1 MVIKTLNPENP
12 FSDYGQL
19 IKGRRFAGR
28 KQEIQAI
35 RNRVIGESFGNI
47 AVMGMPRVGKSS
59 LVWNAL
65 MSIRGEQIRKGNIIS
80 AVYIGEISTSVDFFK
95 QLVYKVVEELQIET
109 QKENKKN
116 IDILISIYNDIIK
129 TKERFDFDILIDKF
143 FRFLHKFGFRA
154 SFILDEF
161 DNIARFFTVADFQK
175 LRKLASQEEWKICLV
190 TVSRRTIQEI
200 EPENGAISNFYGIF
214 SDLRL
219 GLFTKE
225 DILEYWEI
233 VKSYEIEISEDY
245 KRQVKYL
252 VGHHPFLIDLY
263 NYEAFNLISNQKK
276 VSNDSLSLK
285 IESEL
290 KLNLYDNFEK
300 VLKLMKE
307 EGLYS
312 KAIQLI
318 LGPVYDVTPIDEQ
331 KLLKYQFIRLVD
343 NSEKIKM
350 LKQDLGIKKDN
361 SNHSYVCFS
370 DYFTELINL
379 KFSDID
385 YWPLWNQ
392 TEKNV
397 REIIK
402 EYISETF
409 GENWE
414 LSYLK
419 KHEKSEGK
427 FKGIQKLDE
436 VRSHTK
442 GKFGLLASSHLVDY
456 TFPRDMYDLFIS
468 SDWPWFEK
476 VFGESKAEWGK
487 RFNTL
492 AEIRNPI
499 AHNNSEFISPEDLKN
514 AKKYCEIIINRI
526 TQWRTNK

>member
-1 MVIKTLNPENP
+1 MVIKTLNTQNP
-12 FSDYGQL
+12 FSDFGQL
-19 IKGRRFAGR
+19 IKGKRFAGR
-28 KQEIQAI
+28 KSEIQAI
-35 RNRVIGESFGNI
+35 RNRVIGDSFGNI
-47 AVMGMPRVGKSS
+47 AVMGMPRIGKSS

-65 MSIRGEQIRKGNIIS
+65 MAIKEEQIIKKNIIITIY
-80 AVYIGEISTSVDFFK
+80 VGEISTSIDFFK
-95 QLVYKVVEELQIET
+95 TLVHKVVEELELISN
-109 QKENKKN
+109 KESKIN
-116 IDILISIYNDIIK
+116 IDKLISIYNEIRK
-129 TKERFDFDILIDKF
+129 AQERFDFDNLIDKF
-143 FRFLHKFGFRA
+143 FRFLNKFSFRA
-154 SFILDEF
+154 TFILDEF

-175 LRKLASQEEWKICLV
+175 LRKLASQEVWKICLV
-190 TVSRRTIQEI
+190 TISRRTIQEI
-200 EPENGAISNFYGIF
+200 EPENGAISNFYGVF

-225 DILEYWEI
+225 DIIEYWDV
-233 VKSYEIEISEDY
+233 VKSFEIEISEDY

-252 VGHHPFLIDLY
+252 VGNHPFLIDLY
-263 NYEAFNLISNQKK
+263 NYEAFNLTSNQKE
-276 VSNDSLSLK
+276 VSSDSLSLK

-343 NSEKIKM
+343 NSDKIKI
-350 LKQDLGIKKDN
+350 LKQDLGIKKN
-361 SNHSYVCFS
+361 SSNHSYVCFS

-379 KFSDID
+379 KFNDID

-402 EYISETF
+402 DYISETF
-409 GENWE
+409 GDNWE
-414 LSYLK
+414 LAYLK

-427 FKGIQKLDE
+427 LKGIQKLDD
-436 VRSHTK
+436 VRSYTK
-442 GKFGLLASSHLVDY
+442 NKFGVLASSHLIDY

-468 SDWPWFEK
+468 SDWNWFENI
-476 VFGESKAEWGK
+476 FGETKNEWGK

-499 AHNNSEFISPEDLKN
+499 AHNNSEFISSEDLKN

>member
-1 MVIKTLNPENP
+1 MVVETLNTQNP

-19 IKGRRFAGR
+19 IKGKRFAGR
-28 KQEIQAI
+28 KQEIKAI
-35 RNRVIGESFGNI
+35 QNRVIGESFGNI
-47 AVMGMPRVGKSS
+47 AVMGMPRIGKSS

-65 MSIRGEQIRKGNIIS
+65 MSIEDEQIKKGNIVITIY
-80 AVYIGEISTSVDFFK
+80 VGEISTSIDFFK
-95 QLVYKVVEELQIET
+95 KLVFMVLDKLEDISSERNQINTE
-109 QKENKKN
+109 K
-116 IDILISIYNDIIK
+116 LLSIYRDIK
-129 TKERFDFDILIDKF
+129 NTKERFDFDILIDKF
-143 FRFLHKFGFRA
+143 FRFLFKFGYRA
-154 SFILDEF
+154 TFILDEF
-161 DNIARFFTVADFQK
+161 DNISRFFTVADFQK

-190 TVSRRTIQEI
+190 TTSRRTIQEI

-219 GLFTKE
+219 GLFSRE
-225 DILEYWEI
+225 DLFEYWEI
-233 VKSYEIEISEDY
+233 SESFKIEISDEY

-263 NYEAFNLISNQKK
+263 NYEAFNLISNQKEA
-276 VSNDSLSLK
+276 SDDSLSLK

-300 VLKLMKE
+300 ILSLMKE

-312 KAIQLI
+312 KAIQFI

-343 NSEKIKM
+343 NSEK
-350 LKQDLGIKKDN
+350 LKILKESLGIKKDN

-379 KFSDID
+379 KFNDID

-392 TEKNV
+392 TEKSV

-402 EYISETF
+402 EYIFETF

-414 LSYLK
+414 LSYLR

-427 FKGIQKLDE
+427 LKGIRKLDE
-436 VRSHTK
+436 VRSSTK
-442 GKFGLLASSHLVDY
+442 NKFGSLASSHLIDY

-468 SDWPWFEK
+468 SDWSWFEK
-476 VFGESKAEWGK
+476 VFGETKNEWGK

-499 AHNNSEFISPEDLKN
+499 AHNNSEFISSEDLKN
-514 AKKYCEIIINRI
+514 AKKYCETIINKI
-526 TQWRTNK
+526 TQWKENR

>member
-1 MVIKTLNPENP
+1 MVIKALNTQNP

-19 IKGRRFAGR
+19 IKGKRFAGR
-28 KQEIQAI
+28 KPEVQTI

-47 AVMGMPRVGKSS
+47 AVMGMPRIGKSS

-65 MSIRGEQIRKGNIIS
+65 IAIKDEQIIKGNIIITIY
-80 AVYIGEISTSVDFFK
+80 VGEISTSIDFFK
-95 QLVYKVVEELQIET
+95 SLVHKVVAELEFISN
-109 QKENKKN
+109 NKSQN
-116 IDILISIYNDIIK
+116 IDKLITIYHELRIAQ
-129 TKERFDFDILIDKF
+129 ERFDFDNLIDKF
-143 FRFLHKFGFRA
+143 FKFLNKFGYRA
-154 SFILDEF
+154 TFILDEF
-161 DNIARFFTVADFQK
+161 DNISRFFTVADFQR

-219 GLFTKE
+219 GLFSKE
-225 DILEYWEI
+225 DILEYWDI
-233 VKSYEIEISEDY
+233 VKSFEIEISEDF

-252 VGHHPFLIDLY
+252 VGHHPFLVDLY
-263 NYEAFNLISNQKK
+263 NYEAFNLAASQKE
-276 VSNDSLSLK
+276 VSSDSLSLK
-285 IESEL
+285 MESEL

-331 KLLKYQFIRLVD
+331 KLLKYQFIRLID
-343 NSEKIKM
+343 NTEKIKI
-350 LKQDLGIKKDN
+350 LKHDLGIKKDN

-402 EYISETF
+402 EYISEIF
-409 GENWE
+409 GDNWE

-427 FKGIQKLDE
+427 LKGIQKLDE
-436 VRSHTK
+436 VRSYTK
-442 GKFGLLASSHLVDY
+442 NKFGSLASSNLIDY

-476 VFGESKAEWGK
+476 VFGESKSEWGK

-526 TQWRTNK
+526 TQWRINK